1 MAPQTARRRVIAAC
15 DGLCDEQRDI
25 AELLISELVAN
36 AVRHP
41 PRGGTGPE
49 IEISVRLLRTDVVL
63 RVEVEDHD
71 GRPLPLVRPPP
82 EPHESGMGL
91 HLVSQLAATHGLIG
105 VDPALLQHTHER
117 PLRRF
122 VSRLQVQDL
131 GPEVETAPH
140 PGRDAG
146 APVRLAAVH
155 EHQMTIPAVRFHH
168 RSHAS
173 LLPVVS
179 DPNPHD
185 D

>member
-1 MAPQTARRRVIAAC
+1 MEHSLLTESFRLAPSPMAPQTARRRVIAAC
-15 DGLCDEQRDI
+15 DGLCDERRDI

-91 HLVSQLAATHGLIG
+91 HLVSQLA
-105 VDPALLQHTHER
+105 
-117 PLRRF
+117 
-122 VSRLQVQDL
+122 
-131 GPEVETAPH
+131 
-140 PGRDAG
+140 DAWG
-146 APVRLAAVH
+146 C
-155 EHQMTIPAVRFHH
+155 
-168 RSHAS
+168 SHARTGETKTVWFE
-173 LLPVVS
+173 LRTVDQGRVGVCR
-179 DPNPHD
+179 
-185 D
+185 